1 MGKGYLDIVFCV
13 NDRYLPFVTVCI
25 KSITVHHKTENV
37 RIHILTDNISES
49 SKKRLSNE
57 FYDVANTEFIFY
69 YVDDSPLKGLQ
80 AWSKYTWYRLL
91 LSSVLPEDIDTVL
104 YLDADTLVCDNLSE
118 LFETDMD
125 GFSVAGVVDP
135 IHFHDDAYIRCGYTP
150 DKGYM
155 CAGVLLVNLRYWREN
170 SLQATM
176 LAWAHQNPD
185 IKFHDQDCINT
196 VFQNSKKFLPLR
208 YGVIDTLFTE
218 NKLYNP
224 DNLDEIEEAITN
236 PAIVHYAGKAPWF
249 KDAARHFLHER
260 WHKCNRSL
268 RHPARSTYKSSGL
281 LKIKIQIH
289 DFLHPKIIRRGVQ
302 LHEIIQRLD
311 SARKNFNTQKP
322 VK

>member
-1 MGKGYLDIVFCV
+1 MGQGYLDIVFCV

-57 FYDVANTEFIFY
+57 FYDVANTEIIFY

-170 SLQATM
+170 SMQEKM
-176 LAWAHQNPD
+176 LAWAQKYPD
-185 IKFHDQDCINT
+185 IKLHDQDCINT
-196 VFQNSKKFLPLR
+196 VCQDSKKFLPLR
-208 YGVIDTLFTE
+208 YGVIDALFTE
-218 NKLYNP
+218 DKLYSP
-224 DNLDEIEEAITN
+224 DCLVEIEESINN

-249 KDAARHFLHER
+249 KDGARHFMSEK
-260 WHKCNRSL
+260 WYDCNSSL
-268 RHPARSTYKSSGL
+268 KRPAKMTYRSSGL
-281 LKIKIQIH
+281 LKLKIQIH
-289 DFLHPKIIRRGVQ
+289 DILHPDTRRDGVSKS
-302 LHEIIQRLD
+302 EITDRLN
-311 SARKNFNTQKP
+311 SARSKI
-322 VK
+322 